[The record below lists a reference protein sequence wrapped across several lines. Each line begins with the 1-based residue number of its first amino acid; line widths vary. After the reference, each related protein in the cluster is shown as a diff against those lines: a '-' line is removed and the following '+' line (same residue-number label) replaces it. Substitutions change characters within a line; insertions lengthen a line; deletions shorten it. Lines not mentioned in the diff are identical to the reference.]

1 MVIFKCQKPFLQNM
15 QGLGHAYLG
24 LQSIGI
30 TVFGGVVFL
39 IGGLGLVI
47 ANTPTGK
54 IMMGGLAAIGLMI
67 IWAGMKTKEYSQ
79 TNSEGADKAGIAL
92 LGMAA
97 LGSLGALFKRK

>member
-1 MVIFKCQKPFLQNM
+1 MVTFKCQKSCFQNM
-15 QGLGHAYLG
+15 QGLGNAYLG

-54 IMMGGLAAIGLMI
+54 IIMGGLAAIGLMI
-67 IWAGMKTKEYSQ
+67 IWAGLKTKEYSQ

>member
-1 MVIFKCQKPFLQNM
+1 M
-15 QGLGHAYLG
+15 QGLGKAYLG

-54 IMMGGLAAIGLMI
+54 IIMGGLAAIGLM
-67 IWAGMKTKEYSQ
+67 
-79 TNSEGADKAGIAL
+79 
-92 LGMAA
+92 
-97 LGSLGALFKRK
+97 